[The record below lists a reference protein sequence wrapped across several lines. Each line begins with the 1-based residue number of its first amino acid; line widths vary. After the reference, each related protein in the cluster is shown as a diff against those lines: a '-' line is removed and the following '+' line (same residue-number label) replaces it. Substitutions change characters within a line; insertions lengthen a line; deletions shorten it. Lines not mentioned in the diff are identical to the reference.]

1 VAHSNQPLLTASGS
15 IVRLLLG
22 TLFALV
28 VAAAVGLGATYF
40 ALTRGAAFGAL
51 TIGAWTAWPKTG
63 TQDADPYARA
73 SVARSGRLP
82 LALGDGL
89 MFIAKTDDQ
98 GHPLDGRCVVTVTGL
113 TPAARFWTLTL
124 YNPAGELVANAIDR
138 YDFTS
143 AEIVRRAD
151 GSFQI
156 VIAPRANSGN
166 WLPTGGIEKYLLAL
180 RFYDTAVGVAT
191 KEGREIPMPAIKTR
205 SCP

>member
-1 VAHSNQPLLTASGS
+1 
-15 IVRLLLG
+15 VRLLLG

-28 VAAAVGLGATYF
+28 VAASVGLGATYF

-51 TIGAWTAWPKTG
+51 TIGSWTARPKTG
-63 TQDADPYARA
+63 TTEIDPYARA
-73 SVARSGRLP
+73 SIARSGRLP

-89 MFIAKTDDQ
+89 TFLAKTDDN
-98 GHPLDGRCVVTVTGL
+98 GRNLDGRCDVVLSGI

-124 YNPAGELVANAIDR
+124 YNPEGELVPNSINR

-143 AEIVRRAD
+143 QEIVRRAG
-151 GSFQI
+151 GSFEI
-156 VIAPRANSGN
+156 VVAPRASPDN
-166 WLPTGGIEKYLLAL
+166 WLPTGGVERYILAL